1 MCKTNSCWINH
12 WTFDW
17 IGDFEMIL
25 HCMFLPIINKDGD
38 QYRFSKYTEIDQPII
53 LSIPSIPKLVY
64 LYAYTDNKRLAKR
77 FLKERSSEF
86 IYRKID
92 SDKEPELASY
102 IEQNGILAEIICSRL
117 RTVNP
122 ITRKASEATFIL
134 TEFEDNLIHF
144 GIFMVVFDI
153 VSEMDCSISFE
164 RFKVFKSKYMNAFTL
179 LDFLSITYFIYN
191 SDIEIEDYMNGY
203 CEQFDQMKIFLYVF
217 GELVENLEEG
227 WL

>member
-1 MCKTNSCWINH
+1 MGVAK
-12 WTFDW
+12 
-17 IGDFEMIL
+17 MIL
-25 HCMFLPIINKDGD
+25 HCMFLPIINKDGE
-38 QYRFSKYTEIDQPII
+38 QYRFSKYTEIDQPIV

-77 FLKERSSEF
+77 FLRERNSDF

-92 SDKEPELASY
+92 SNKEPELAKY
-102 IEQNGILAEIICSRL
+102 IEENGILAEIICSRL
-117 RTVNP
+117 KTVHP
-122 ITRKASEATFIL
+122 ITRKTYETTIIL
-134 TEFEDNLIHF
+134 TGFEDNLIHF

-164 RFKVFKSKYMNAFTL
+164 RFNIFKPKYIDAFRI

-191 SDIEIEDYMNGY
+191 SDMEIEDYMNGY

-217 GELVENLEEG
+217 GELIDNLKEG
-227 WL
+227 WI